1 MDLIFS
7 DCFRRNEP
15 GVFSEIPDV
24 RLTCSDYLPLADLTS
39 CLRANQPTTKLYA
52 DPDAWA
58 RTAILSVASCGKFSS
73 DGTIAEYAADI
84 WKVQPCL
91 VPVKRD

>member
-1 MDLIFS
+1 MDLIVS

-15 GVFSEIPDV
+15 GVFSDIPDV